1 MDLMAKYENLKKEI
15 AKYDSCAVA
24 FSGGVDSSFLS
35 KVAYDVLGEKSIAV
49 TIVSPMLP
57 ESELDDA
64 KEVSSF
70 IGIKHYLF
78 EDEEIEEVV
87 AQNPKDR
94 CYHCKKTEFGNVKK
108 FALEKGIKTVFD
120 GTNLDD
126 VSDYR
131 PGMKA
136 VSELGVISP
145 LKNVGLTKQD
155 IRDLSK
161 ILKLKTWDKP
171 SFACL
176 ASRIP
181 YGDRITVEKLSRV
194 EKAEAFLKNEGFVQY
209 RVRVHQDI
217 ARIEVAP
224 EERIKMLD
232 LDLIDKISKTIKD
245 FGFKFVCMELEGYSL
260 GSMNKLI

>member
-1 MDLMAKYENLKKEI
+1 MDLMLKYENLKKEI

-35 KVAYDVLGEKSIAV
+35 KVAYDVLGENAIAV

-57 ESELDDA
+57 ESELNDS

-78 EDEEIEEVV
+78 QDKEIEEAV
-87 AQNPKDR
+87 AKNPKDR
-94 CYHCKKTEFGNVKK
+94 CYHCKKTEFGNVKS
-108 FALEKGIKTVFD
+108 FALEKGINTVFD

-145 LKNVGLTKQD
+145 LKDAELTKQD

-161 ILKLKTWDKP
+161 MLNLKTWSKP

-181 YGDRITVEKLSRV
+181 YGDRITLEKLSRV
-194 EKAEAFLKNEGFVQY
+194 EKAEAFLKEEGFKQY
-209 RVRVHQDI
+209 RVRVHDDI

-224 EERIKMLD
+224 EERVKMLD
-232 LDLIDKISKTIKD
+232 LTLMDKVSKTIKS

>member
-1 MDLMAKYENLKKEI
+1 MDLMVKYDNLKKEI

-35 KVAYDVLGEKSIAV
+35 KVAYDVLGNNAIAV

-57 ESELDDA
+57 ESELNDA
-64 KEVSSF
+64 REVSSF

-78 EDEEIEEVV
+78 KDEEIEEVV
-87 AQNPKDR
+87 ATNPKDR
-94 CYHCKKTEFGNVKK
+94 CYHCKKTEFGNVKN
-108 FALEKGIKTVFD
+108 FALEKGISIVFD

-126 VSDYR
+126 VNDYR

-145 LKNVGLTKQD
+145 LKDAGLTKQD

-161 ILKLKTWDKP
+161 MLNLKTWDKP

-194 EKAEAFLKNEGFVQY
+194 EKAEAFLKSEGFIQY
-209 RVRVHQDI
+209 RVRVHDDI
-217 ARIEVAP
+217 ARIEIAP
-224 EERIKMLD
+224 EERAKMLD
-232 LDLIDKISKTIKD
+232 LSLMDKISKTIKE
-245 FGFKFVCMELEGYSL
+245 FGFKFVCIELEGYSL